1 METDN
6 FLNQLQRHINI
17 LKQILEGTIENY
29 TGYAEQQLEEEL
41 KIAEQKLQLYKN
53 GRDEKR
59 LESKKITI
67 VEKRL

>member
-53 GRDEKR
+53 GRDEKKDWKV
-59 LESKKITI
+59 KK
-67 VEKRL
+67 